1 MYVNMLVYCMKAG
14 DKMKTKINLY
24 ITDEMYEQL
33 REESYKK
40 RIKMS
45 SIIRDAIV
53 EYFRR
58 ISDNVDA

>member
-1 MYVNMLVYCMKAG
+1 MKAG

-40 RIKMS
+40 RINMS

-58 ISDNVDA
+58 RSDDVDA

>member
-1 MYVNMLVYCMKAG
+1 MLMYCMKAG

-24 ITDEMYEQL
+24 IPSELYEQL

-45 SIIRDAIV
+45 SIIRDAIM